1 MKKAAKGINPGNE
14 EVALRDR
21 LAAATSDLQAHRQIV
36 AAQQS
41 EIEQMR
47 EMVRELSAPKPGRAF
62 RTRRL
67 PLDRLDVT
75 IKGVDITEDEVV
87 IEQGR
92 GFITIRVGDAINGE
106 IATRPREA
114 YRYTA
119 GEQPYQP
126 ISPAAVPPPQL
137 ARAAN
142 DIRTTTRD
150 VYDASLSASQTFTDG
165 DLSVVNASLAPQAD
179 PRIPSVAQLEPD
191 LGVAQRY
198 GWTGAGPKPRGWQD
212 PDAKPPETTH

>member
-1 MKKAAKGINPGNE
+1 MKKPRATARTTE
-14 EVALRDR
+14 DR
-21 LAAATSDLQAHRQIV
+21 LREQLAEAKSNLQTQQQIT

-75 IKGVDITEDEVV
+75 VKGTDITEDEVV

-92 GFITIRVGDAINGE
+92 GFITIRVGDAIGGDVE
-106 IATRPREA
+106 IRPRLVNYATNE
-114 YRYTA
+114 
-119 GEQPYQP
+119 PYQP
-126 ISPAAVPPPQL
+126 IAPAAVPPPQV

-150 VYDASLSASQTFTDG
+150 VYDASLSASQTFQDG
-165 DLSVVNASLAPQAD
+165 DPSVVNASLAPQAD
-179 PRIPSVAQLEPD
+179 PRMPSVSQLEPEV
-191 LGVAQRY
+191 GVAQRY
-198 GWTGAGPKPRGWQD
+198 GWVGAGPKPRGWQD